1 MKQMKKL
8 LAYILYILY
17 NIPVPVFNKIAIERI
32 QENEKDKKNTRTGP
46 GIDAL
51 PRSGSDRV
59 CSAA

>member
-32 QENEKDKKNTRTGP
+32 QENEKDKKNT
-46 GIDAL
+46 
-51 PRSGSDRV
+51 
-59 CSAA
+59 